1 MLSVD
6 VSSAGSVQVRS
17 PYDGLISLSLSPLNI
32 PHHHHHHPTEFWECL
47 VCCHLWTSRPSRSH
61 VHTRTCVA
69 GGISKNAL
77 APHTHTH
84 TTLPLPATTTT
95 ISTPHLPL
103 METTFLCC
111 LPSCLEESKD
121 IRDVWSR
128 LEIRG
133 KSCSQHG
140 GVTAAQQGF
149 WERGVAMRPTSNIRI
164 ITVAGNQSLLWFT
177 FISMSAVVYFNSV
190 NTIKTVCT

>member
-32 PHHHHHHPTEFWECL
+32 PHHHHHPTEFWECL

-84 TTLPLPATTTT
+84 TPLYLSLRQPLPY
-95 ISTPHLPL
+95 PP
-103 METTFLCC
+103 
-111 LPSCLEESKD
+111 
-121 IRDVWSR
+121 
-128 LEIRG
+128 
-133 KSCSQHG
+133 
-140 GVTAAQQGF
+140 
-149 WERGVAMRPTSNIRI
+149 PTSPSWKQHFCVVCRVVWRRAKILEMFGVVLRSEVSHVPS
-164 ITVAGNQSLLWFT
+164 TAGSQRPNRDSGKEGLR
-177 FISMSAVVYFNSV
+177 
-190 NTIKTVCT
+190 